1 MGRQLSLTKVDGM
14 APFADGGLK
23 LSKSIQVSEIE
34 AHEKFRTLFK
44 IDEDVLQR
52 ITSSMKRTGFDASQ
66 PVHIWKHTDD
76 VGTTHNYLIDGYT
89 RLSACKEAGITSVPY
104 YEDKFDTEE
113 QAFMHVLHLQVDRR
127 NLAPEELLKFIEEL
141 MGSEHV
147 KHTKGRTSEVI
158 AGTLGLSPRTVQK
171 AINVIENGDEETKEK
186 IASGEMTIN
195 RADKEIQ
202 KRKKKSEM
210 PTRATAFPT
219 LFLKEIQEIRARS
232 TSRIPTDWS
241 TARTNVLP
249 ADSSRTTRPT
259 RASRRTAAYF
269 LKANAKD
276 TRKAFQTRRTKFGKQ
291 SSECSA
297 AARLPTTSRPTN
309 CSRIFPISS
318 FQRSSAWATRS
329 ERAMRIGSWND
340 FLRLAKNMREA
351 QKHCFK
357 TRTGMNE
364 CKRLEKEFDEAIT
377 HIERC
382 RMERAQRTL
391 F

>member
-202 KRKKKSEM
+202 KRKKKSANADKGDGISDSLSEGNSGN
-210 PTRATAFPT
+210 PGALNFSHSDGLEHGADERFAGRLDTDNEADARVAENRRI
-219 LFLKEIQEIRARS
+219 FLEGKREGYEKGFS
-232 TSRIPTDWS
+232 D
-241 TARTNVLP
+241 
-249 ADSSRTTRPT
+249 
-259 RASRRTAAYF
+259 AAYKIWETVIGM
-269 LKANAKD
+269 L
-276 TRKAFQTRRTKFGKQ
+276 RSGKTADDIEADELFEDF
-291 SSECSA
+291 SYFIISEK
-297 AARLPTTSRPTN
+297 L
-309 CSRIFPISS
+309 
-318 FQRSSAWATRS
+318 
-329 ERAMRIGSWND
+329 
-340 FLRLAKNMREA
+340 
-351 QKHCFK
+351 
-357 TRTGMNE
+357 GMGY
-364 CKRLEKEFDEAIT
+364 KE
-377 HIERC
+377 
-382 RMERAQRTL
+382 
-391 F
+391 